1 MKGWVYIISNR
12 ETPGLLRIGSST
24 QDPEIRAGGGDPDG
38 APSPC
43 KVEYEL
49 LTENPHGLEQEV
61 HRFLASKQE
70 GENGFRCSVP
80 EAVEAI
86 RRLADN
92 GLIAETF
99 KPDSP
104 AQKRIKGWVY
114 VFSAATR
121 PGLVNIGCSGKDPEV
136 QARNLN
142 LNELSHAC
150 HVDYE
155 LLIEDPSELIEEVHS
170 LLTTRRESKDWFRC
184 DTDEAIAIIRRCAGS
199 RAVVETDKRLVCETE
214 GAFLA
219 SDTVDEEGLD
229 HLREEEH
236 AILEKYRKLL
246 EARFSPTPLW
256 VYWIIGII
264 LSVIA
269 LEAIGASDT
278 IVILGS
284 LFIGPHLGKLFHEYL
299 EPTLQKMR
307 QRASA
312 YRTLEQM
319 CEEELCTARQRY
331 QPDFIKGTGEYRPVS
346 LRPKSRES
354 AGSASACSVP
364 KARRLGVWVSALCVI
379 VGLSAA
385 ALLSHGHLWTAKS
398 SKSLPTAAPDDS
410 AGVSESPSP
419 APTPSPAQAGTEKSP
434 ATTPKTAE
442 PPSPTPTPVP
452 TPTPPQT
459 PLPTPAPTPTPV
471 PTPLPTPVP
480 TPVPTPEPAI
490 APTPTPL
497 PTSTPSPEPEP
508 TSAQS
513 KEEPP
518 KESILKSQIAFK
530 NGVFT
535 VTNRNDF
542 DWDKV
547 KLDLNC
553 RPYQSG
559 YILRVPRIQAGRT
572 ISVHSA
578 NFVDEQGERF
588 DWKQIKIRYMSLTC
602 MTPHG
607 EAVFRGPMEATGI
620 RK

>member
-24 QDPEIRAGGGDPDG
+24 QDPEIRTGGPDPDG

-92 GLIAETF
+92 DLIAETF

-142 LNELSHAC
+142 LSELSHAC

-155 LLIEDPSELIEEVHS
+155 LLIEDPSELVEEVHS

-199 RAVVETDKRLVCETE
+199 RAVVETDKRLVCEKE
-214 GAFLA
+214 GAFPS
-219 SDTVDEEGLD
+219 SDSIEEEGPD
-229 HLREEEH
+229 RLREEEH

-269 LEAIGASDT
+269 LSAIGAGDT

-307 QRASA
+307 QRSSA
-312 YRTLEQM
+312 YRTLEQT
-319 CEEELCTARQRY
+319 CEEELFTARQRY
-331 QPDFIKGTGEYRPVS
+331 QPDSITGTGEYRPVS
-346 LRPKSRES
+346 LLPKSRES
-354 AGSASACSVP
+354 AGSAPAGSVP
-364 KARRLGVWVSALCVI
+364 KARRLSVWVSALCV
-379 VGLSAA
+379 VTGLSAA
-385 ALLSHGHLWTAKS
+385 ALLSHGYLRNTKSASGPAGKS
-398 SKSLPTAAPDDS
+398 SGPHNTAPTADSSGAP
-410 AGVSESPSP
+410 GSPLP
-419 APTPSPAQAGTEKSP
+419 EPTPSPAQPGTGKSP
-434 ATTPKTAE
+434 ATTPKTDE
-442 PPSPTPTPVP
+442 PPSPTPTPAP
-452 TPTPPQT
+452 TPTPP
-459 PLPTPAPTPTPV
+459 PTPV
-471 PTPLPTPVP
+471 
-480 TPVPTPEPAI
+480 
-490 APTPTPL
+490 
-497 PTSTPSPEPEP
+497 PEPEP
-508 TSAQS
+508 TSTQS
-513 KEEPP
+513 KEEASP
-518 KESILKSQIAFK
+518 KSILKSQIAFK

-535 VTNRNDF
+535 ITNRNDF

-553 RPYQSG
+553 KPYQSG
-559 YILRVPRIQAGRT
+559 YILRVPKIQAGRT

-588 DWKQIKIRYMSLTC
+588 DWTQIKIRYMSLTC

-607 EAVFRGPMEATGI
+607 EAVFRGPMEA
-620 RK
+620 